1 MGASRIEFRLRMLIN
16 AAIIVLG
23 FWAPW
28 IEAWGMGRR
37 ITLLEWLSLELGRTG
52 LMRFTVAVPVVI
64 VCSAALAAAGAGLRV
79 WGTAYL
85 GTGTVNS
92 MEMKASGVVAD
103 GPYRFV
109 RNPLYLGLWFM
120 VAAMAFIMPA
130 QGALFVMVLISL
142 FLMRLILGE
151 EAFLR
156 AQLGESYRLYAASV
170 PRLVPR
176 VHPGLPLRGCRPH
189 WLRAMLA
196 ELTPIGV
203 FVALAFLSWN
213 YDSRLMARTILIF
226 FGASLVVRA
235 LLPAGV
241 DRPSRTA

>member
-1 MGASRIEFRLRMLIN
+1 MRASAIEFRLRMAIN

-28 IEAWGMGRR
+28 IEAWGIGRR
-37 ITLLEWLSLELGRTG
+37 ITLLEWLALELSRIG

-64 VCSAALAAAGAGLRV
+64 VVSALLAAMGAALRI

-92 MEMKASGVVAD
+92 LDMKAGAVVAD
-103 GPYRFV
+103 GPYRYV

-120 VAAMAFIMPA
+120 VAAMAFIMPVT
-130 QGALFVMVLISL
+130 GALFSMVLITV
-142 FLMRLILGE
+142 FLMRLILAE
-151 EAFLR
+151 EAFL
-156 AQLGESYRLYAASV
+156 AACIGESYRLYLRAV
-170 PRLVPR
+170 PRLLPR
-176 VHPGLPLRGCRPH
+176 LGASVARGGSRPH

-203 FVALAFLSWN
+203 FVALAFLSWT
-213 YDSRLMARTILIF
+213 YDSRLMGRAILIF

-235 LLPAGV
+235 LMPEVRKETVAG
-241 DRPSRTA
+241 